1 MLGKRIE
8 FSANKFGGRKALA
21 TAIGVSERTLNA
33 YIAGESSPQIDKL
46 QRIADRAGVNLS
58 WLVTGEGTEI
68 STSSAAADNYKP
80 IDKRIPIY
88 GTAAGSVIGSIA
100 IKQEPIGWTDRP
112 RGLQSV
118 TGAYALYVTGSS
130 MEPRYF
136 PGELIFINP
145 HRPPR
150 QGDIVI
156 IQEQLAPDGETLS
169 YVKEFSRRN
178 EKSIVTKQYNPP
190 SNVEFMIQTVKDI
203 HRVLTTNELL
213 NV

>member
-1 MLGKRIE
+1 M
-8 FSANKFGGRKALA
+8 
-21 TAIGVSERTLNA
+21 
-33 YIAGESSPQIDKL
+33 
-46 QRIADRAGVNLS
+46 
-58 WLVTGEGTEI
+58 
-68 STSSAAADNYKP
+68 
-80 IDKRIPIY
+80 
-88 GTAAGSVIGSIA
+88 IGSIA